1 MVCMIK
7 FRPMFSRLISRK
19 ALSCWLVAA
28 LLLQSL
34 MPAMAGV
41 RSGDGTRWTEVCVSS
56 GVKWVQMSDA
66 NKPQFSH
73 AAADHC
79 VLCAATGAAPEF
91 DVRVYLSD
99 SATDRF
105 SFRRDRT
112 PLLTFSAFQ
121 RHSRAPPSFS

>member
-1 MVCMIK
+1 MDCVIDFC
-7 FRPMFSRLISRK
+7 PMLSRLISRK

-41 RSGDGTRWTEVCVSS
+41 RAGDGTRWAEVCVSS
-56 GVKWVQMSDA
+56 GVKWVKTSDA
-66 NKPQFSH
+66 SQPQFSH

-91 DVRVYLSD
+91 DVRTYLSD
-99 SATDRF
+99 SATDRL

-112 PLLTFSAFQ
+112 PVLTFSAFQ
-121 RHSRAPPSFS
+121 RQSRAPPR

>member
-1 MVCMIK
+1 
-7 FRPMFSRLISRK
+7 
-19 ALSCWLVAA
+19 VAA

-56 GVKWVQMSDA
+56 GVKWVPMSDA
-66 NKPQFSH
+66 GEPQFSH

-112 PLLTFSAFQ
+112 PVLTFSAFQ